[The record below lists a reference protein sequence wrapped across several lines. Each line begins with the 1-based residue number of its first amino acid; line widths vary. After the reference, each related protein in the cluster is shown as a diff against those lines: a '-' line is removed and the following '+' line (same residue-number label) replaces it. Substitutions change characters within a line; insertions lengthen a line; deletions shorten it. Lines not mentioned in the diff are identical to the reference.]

1 MRERAL
7 SAEEQVL
14 AQATKRDV
22 QAAGGLE
29 MCAGET
35 GLSTSQLSRCGSTEH
50 ADSLTLRDAATIMAI
65 GQPVRGAPFMLHALA
80 RLLGKIVIDGP
91 GSVDGPESIQASVLL
106 LVQELGDFSR
116 SVGMATADGVWT
128 LREVGATLADLDEH
142 DAVSATARC
151 KLMQIKRGLLA

>member
-29 MCAGET
+29 VCAAEC
-35 GLSTSQLSRCGSTEH
+35 GLSISQLSRCGSTGH
-50 ADSLTLRDAATIMAI
+50 ADSLTLRDAATIGAI
-65 GQPVRGAPFMLHALA
+65 TTGTRGAPFVLHALA

-91 GSVDGPESIQASVLL
+91 GAVDTPDCVQASVME
-106 LVQELGDFSR
+106 LVCELGDVSR
-116 SVGMATADGVWT
+116 SVSMAVADGRWT
-128 LREVGATLADLDEH
+128 MREVDASLTELDQH
-142 DAVSATARC
+142 DVVSARLRA
-151 KLMQIKRGLLA
+151 KLMQIKRGLGE